1 MIVEMRT
8 YTIRV
13 GGLPVFLR
21 HYEQEGLPIIRPIL
35 GNLLGYF
42 TSETGDLNQV
52 VHMWG
57 YADFQDRAARRDR
70 LNSNPDWIAFTP
82 KILPLIERMQN
93 AILRPTSFSPIRQGA
108 AP

>member
-13 GGLPVFLR
+13 GGMPAFLR
-21 HYEQEGLPIIRPIL
+21 HYEQEGLRIIRPIL

-42 TSETGDLNQV
+42 TTDIGELNQV
-52 VHMWG
+52 VHLWG
-57 YADFQDRAARRDR
+57 YADLQDRATRRAA
-70 LNSNPDWIAFTP
+70 LNADADWIAFTP

-93 AILRPTSFSPIRQGA
+93 TILQPTAFSPIGKGA
-108 AP
+108 A

>member
-13 GGLPVFLR
+13 GAMPTFLR

-35 GNLLGYF
+35 GNLIGYF
-42 TSETGDLNQV
+42 TSEIGELNQV
-52 VHMWG
+52 VHLWG
-57 YADFQDRAARRDR
+57 YADLQDRAARRAT
-70 LNSNPDWIAFTP
+70 LNSNPDWLAFTP

-93 AILRPTSFSPIRQGA
+93 TILQPTAFSPIR
-108 AP
+108 

>member
-13 GGLPVFLR
+13 GGMPPFLR

-42 TSETGDLNQV
+42 TTDIGELNQV
-52 VHMWG
+52 VHLWG
-57 YADFQDRAARRDR
+57 YADMLDRATRRAT
-70 LNSNPDWIAFTP
+70 LNANADWIAFTP

-93 AILRPTSFSPIRQGA
+93 QILQPTAFSPIGKGA
-108 AP
+108 A